1 MDSYPPVVVVALR
14 SMDETQKLAFATEY
28 QRRARSKWAMRALA
42 VLFPIQLFLL
52 GRPGLGLLYWL
63 TLGGF
68 GAWTIVELCLIDKR
82 VRTYNGELATN
93 IARDLK
99 IMA

>member
-1 MDSYPPVVVVALR
+1 MESYPPVVVAALR
-14 SMDETQKLAFATEY
+14 SMDETQKLAFETEY
-28 QRRARSKWAMRALA
+28 RRRARSKWAMRAFA

-52 GRPGLGLLYWL
+52 GKPGLGFLYWI
-63 TLGGF
+63 TLGGL
-68 GAWTIVELCLIDKR
+68 GVWTIVEWFLTDKR
-82 VRTYNGELATN
+82 VRIYNGELATD